1 MIPKTHGRL
10 LAKIQ
15 KQKQEIN
22 ELKNHLS
29 IYREYVDDT
38 EHENEKTIDDLKEIL
53 RVNNDPRI
61 FEIFTRLDYQHKN
74 DSIEG
79 RLSYE
84 WTR

>member
-15 KQKQEIN
+15 KQKQEIS
-22 ELKNHLS
+22 ELKNQLS

-61 FEIFTRLDYQHKN
+61 LEIFTRLDYQQKN

-79 RLSYE
+79 RLS
-84 WTR
+84 